1 MTKSI
6 LITGCSSGIGLCV
19 AQGLR
24 QRGYQVF
31 ASARKTEDV
40 RKLKNE
46 GFEAL
51 QLDLDDPLSIEN
63 AVRKVFNA
71 TGGTLYA
78 LFNNGAFGLPG
89 AVEDL
94 SREAMRAQF
103 ETNVFGWIEL
113 TNKVIPAMR
122 KQDDARIIQ
131 NSSVLGFAAMPYRGA
146 YNASKFAIEGFSD
159 TLRQEL
165 HDTGIKIS
173 IIEPGPISSH
183 FRKNAMQAFNRFVDT
198 GSSAHQAQYEAMIRR
213 LNTPGPAAP
222 FTLGPEAVLKKV
234 IHALESP
241 RPRIRYYVTVPT
253 YVFAFLKRLISQRL
267 MDRIL
272 IKAGGGGKR

>member
-1 MTKSI
+1 M
-6 LITGCSSGIGLCV
+6 
-19 AQGLR
+19 
-24 QRGYQVF
+24 F